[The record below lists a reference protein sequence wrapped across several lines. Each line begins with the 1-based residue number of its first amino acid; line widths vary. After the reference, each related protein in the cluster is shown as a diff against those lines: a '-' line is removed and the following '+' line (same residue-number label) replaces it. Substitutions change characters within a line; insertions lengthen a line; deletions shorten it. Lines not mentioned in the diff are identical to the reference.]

1 MRRFPALLVLALSLL
16 AVPALAAGGHRAG
29 KLRVHVVY
37 RGQTLGMIA
46 KRYHV
51 SIAALC
57 HANGIRRSTP
67 IKPSQKLVIP
77 ARDDRDGSRARKRL
91 ERRRAR
97 SHSGRRASLAEAHK
111 GRTRSGR
118 RHSYARRPRHRG
130 YLILHSGA
138 GSWRGYA
145 VRHGKL
151 THSAEQQVSQ
161 VLASWRT
168 GKKKPINPR
177 LIQMLARVSD
187 HFGGRPIRVVSGFRP
202 YRPTQYTP
210 HSRHNLGRAVDF
222 SIPGVPNEVLRDYC
236 RTLPR
241 VGCGYYPN
249 SSFVHMD
256 VRRISAYWVDQAG
269 PGQPPRYSYVGG
281 PETTDADEGASDSAA
296 DAASRKSHHR
306 ASHGSHHR
314 APSRKHHVAKKRHHA
329 ATKQGGSSAHRAA
342 HRSGSTKTHTKSGK
356 TSGKR

>member
-1 MRRFPALLVLALSLL
+1 MRRCFGLLLFLVLSLL
-16 AVPALAAGGHRAG
+16 ALPALAAGRNHRHG
-29 KLRVHVVY
+29 PRIHVVY

-57 HANGIRRSTP
+57 RANGLTRRARIEP
-67 IKPSQKLVIP
+67 KQKLVIP
-77 ARDDRDGSRARKRL
+77 PRDDPDGSRTRKQL
-91 ERRRAR
+91 EHRRSRK
-97 SHSGRRASLAEAHK
+97 SGERRASISAAARGHA
-111 GRTRSGR
+111 RSGASR
-118 RHSYARRPRHRG
+118 SLRKHRYARRPRRHG

-138 GSWRGYA
+138 GDWRGYA

-151 THSAEQQVSQ
+151 TKDAEREVSR

-168 GKKKPINPR
+168 GKEHTIHPR
-177 LIQMLARVSD
+177 LIKMLSKVSD

-222 SIPGVPNEVLRDYC
+222 SIPGVPNTVLRDYC

-256 VRRISAYWVDQAG
+256 VRSVSAYWIDLAG

-281 PETTDADEGASDSAA
+281 PETTNADEATSDSQA
-296 DAASRKSHHR
+296 DRASRR
-306 ASHGSHHR
+306 
-314 APSRKHHVAKKRHHA
+314 VRHHA
-329 ATKQGGSSAHRAA
+329 RRASRH
-342 HRSGSTKTHTKSGK
+342 HRSSRTRRRSHETPR
-356 TSGKR
+356 KR